1 MRAAHIVIAVALLA
15 AVSLTHAL
23 LISWAGLGD
32 HIVQDEPGTTWLT
45 PLLFLPEF
53 LLIAYICV
61 VAAKGQMSHRW
72 MAVAVSVAVVT
83 AAAVV
88 LLLVSM
94 SLVRSD
100 LGRRSLPFEVR
111 DLAQI
116 VAS

>member
-1 MRAAHIVIAVALLA
+1 MRVARIVIAVALLA
-15 AVSLTHAL
+15 AVSLAHAL

-32 HIVQDEPGTTWLT
+32 HIVQDEPGSTWLT
-45 PLLFLPEF
+45 PLLFLPEW
-53 LLIAYICV
+53 LLIAYVCV
-61 VAAKGQMSHRW
+61 VAAKPRMPDRW
-72 MAVAVSVAVVT
+72 MAVSAASVT

-111 DLAQI
+111 DLVQI